1 MIVEHNITELRSSE
15 HRLRWT
21 REPLETF
28 TKPTGFSEDYEMT
41 GHFTALR
48 TKAEGMAAATRNG
61 IGLSLELSR
70 AGGTFGRL
78 RITETYYERDSGSEE
93 DGDNGGSGSTE
104 PPGSSAEVPSY
115 SVSFVR
121 TEENLLSHPK
131 YQAVG
136 GVAQYAEALNL
147 LMTGGRMSDY
157 VYDEHA
163 PQNRRTLRELFA
175 DASGPLAQVLDKIMV
190 GKHRY
195 VATRPVV
202 TARWKV
208 SGPGA
213 IGASP
218 GIVKA
223 VPGGYPTPTDCD
235 WLCVPGGVEDHGGVY
250 WATATYECSGPGGW
264 DKDLYQGL

>member
-21 REPLETF
+21 REPAEGF
-28 TKPTGFSEDYEMT
+28 TEPTGFSEDYEMT

-48 TKAEGMAAATRNG
+48 AKAEGMAAATRNG

-78 RITETYYERDSGSEE
+78 RITETYYQASSEP
-93 DGDNGGSGSTE
+93 GDDD
-104 PPGSSAEVPSY
+104 PGSSGGNDSPGDSEAAPSY
-115 SVSFVR
+115 TVAFVR
-121 TEENLLSHPK
+121 TEENILSHPK
-131 YQAVG
+131 FEAVV
-136 GVAQYAEALNL
+136 GVQQYAEALNL

-157 VYDEHA
+157 VYDA
-163 PQNRRTLRELFA
+163 YLPQNRRSLRELFE
-175 DASGPLAQVLDKIMV
+175 DASGPLALVLDKIMT

-202 TARWKV
+202 TARWRV
-208 SGPGA
+208 SSPTSVVGT
-213 IGASP
+213 P
-218 GIVKA
+218 GIVNS
-223 VPGGYPTPTDCD
+223 VPGGYPTPSGCN
-235 WLCVPGGVEDHGGVY
+235 WLCVPGGVEDQGGEY

-264 DKDLYQGL
+264 DKDLYSST